1 MLPSALI
8 YDVGARVVCFRS
20 SVAHPAYTP
29 VYASLCTS
37 RYPVQ
42 DSGPSRS
49 LVLSR
54 ENFPFSASSRFSPAH
69 KSLHVLT
76 EPRRPAQHTLPA
88 EVTNAIDNL
97 HGARTGVCEITAVE
111 NQVGRGLL
119 QICQDC
125 FERRSIPM
133 NVG

>member
-8 YDVGARVVCFRS
+8 YDVGTRVVCFRS
-20 SVAHPAYTP
+20 SIAHPAYTP

-54 ENFPFSASSRFSPAH
+54 KNFSFSASSRFNPAH
-69 KSLHVLT
+69 KPVHYTQNPSMSVIEILRQVSDRS
-76 EPRRPAQHTLPA
+76 ERVSGADMCPALF
-88 EVTNAIDNL
+88 
-97 HGARTGVCEITAVE
+97 E
-111 NQVGRGLL
+111 NGLL
-119 QICQDC
+119 PEALILTLR
-125 FERRSIPM
+125 EL
-133 NVG
+133 